1 MNELPPQS
9 RQWLARL
16 QETRLPLWAGLLLL
30 ILLLAVFA
38 WQRVAL
44 NRAEARLAGERTAM
58 AQKFEAD
65 RASLVSQVRERTAAQ
80 SDASRRRFA
89 LALSWAV
96 RGELIRNNLDQ
107 VDQYFAELVKQPGH
121 NLVLLAAPD
130 GKVLVSTDRKHLG
143 ADAAGVVP
151 AEALGQAE
159 IALRAE
165 ADGAKLLS
173 IPVMGLNARVGTV
186 LLRYKEADPLAG
198 L

>member
-1 MNELPPQS
+1 
-9 RQWLARL
+9 
-16 QETRLPLWAGLLLL
+16 
-30 ILLLAVFA
+30 
-38 WQRVAL
+38 
-44 NRAEARLAGERTAM
+44 
-58 AQKFEAD
+58 
-65 RASLVSQVRERTAAQ
+65 
-80 SDASRRRFA
+80 
-89 LALSWAV
+89 
-96 RGELIRNNLDQ
+96 
-107 VDQYFAELVKQPGH
+107 VKQPGH

-186 LLRYKEADPLAG
+186 LLRYQETDPLAG